1 MDQMEPSEPL
11 VLWEACSSGDVKQFG
26 FPFGLFSSPG
36 MAGSPPLAAFPL
48 PISCLVC
55 QCSCG
60 VLWAMCL
67 ETPLKRSCLLVP
79 LLVRHLRRLLT
90 LLSYPRA

>member
-36 MAGSPPLAAFPL
+36 MAGSPPLPAFPL
-48 PISCLVC
+48 PISCLV
-55 QCSCG
+55 
-60 VLWAMCL
+60 
-67 ETPLKRSCLLVP
+67 
-79 LLVRHLRRLLT
+79 
-90 LLSYPRA
+90 